1 MADVVICGGGLAGL
15 TLARQLKLKFPSMD
29 LVVICKDPFPIPSA
43 NSKVGESTV
52 EMGAFYLQ
60 DTLGLK
66 DYLKNNHFAK
76 LGLRFFFNGGEKEF
90 EKRPELG
97 LSSFPP
103 YDSYQI
109 DRAILENDL
118 YQFIKADGVKV
129 YDEAAVKDIHLSN
142 EGKHQVEFQ
151 FNGEV
156 SKLECDWVVDA
167 SGRRSLI
174 QKKYD
179 LRKKVGSNC
188 SAAWFRV
195 KGRVAVGDFVDASNK
210 KWHNRVKDKIRYFS
224 TNHLMGKGY
233 WIWIIPLSSGNT
245 SIGLVT
251 NDEYHNYVDYAGQ
264 EKLVQWMLE
273 HEPELGKNVQSREF
287 VDFRAIKSYAYSTKQ
302 LFSTNKW
309 ACVGDAA
316 LFPDPFYSPG
326 INIIGFENTMITK
339 MIELDYENKLDDHI
353 VKKFNDYIIAYNEWL
368 IETIHSAYS
377 HFGNDQ
383 VMSLNYLWD
392 LVVGWCITTPQMF
405 NHVVVEEEK
414 FEALRAF
421 TVKFSLIS
429 GVMRDLFKEWELMS
443 KGSFTFDFIDYLS
456 VPFIKEVYDR
466 NIKSGKSAD
475 ELISDFKIN
484 IELLEEFAQSIFLL
498 AVEDVYPEY
507 ISDLR
512 EKGKLDPLT
521 FSLQNINKVKMV
533 DKGRLIHS
541 IDIQIRNL
549 FSFHTKGN
557 TTASS
562 VDASFDFDF
571 NEVH

>member
-29 LVVICKDPFPIPSA
+29 LAVICKDPFPIPSA

-76 LGLRFFFNGGEKEF
+76 LGLRFFFDGGEKEF

-129 YDEAAVKDIHLSN
+129 YAEAVVKDICLSD

-151 FNGEV
+151 LNDEV
-156 SKLECDWVVDA
+156 SKLECDWVIDA

-195 KGRVAVGDFVDASNK
+195 KGRVAVDDFVDASNK
-210 KWHNRVKDKIRYFS
+210 KWHNRVKDQIRYFS

-233 WIWIIPLSSGNT
+233 WIWIIPLPSGNT

-251 NDEYHNYVDYAGQ
+251 NDEYYNYVDYASS
-264 EKLVQWMLE
+264 EKLVRWMIK
-273 HEPELGKNVQSREF
+273 HEPELGSDVQNREF

-302 LFSTNKW
+302 LFSIKKW

-339 MIELDYENKLDDHI
+339 MIELDYESKLENNT
-353 VKKFNDYIIAYNEWL
+353 VKRYNDYIIAYNEWL
-368 IETIHSAYS
+368 IETIHGAYG
-377 HFGNDQ
+377 HFGDDQ

-405 NHVVVEEEK
+405 NHVVIEEEK

-429 GVMRDLFKEWELMS
+429 GVMRDLFVEWGLMS
-443 KGSFTFDFIDYLS
+443 KSTFTFDFIDYLS
-456 VPFIKEVYDR
+456 IPFIKEVYGR
-466 NIKSGKSAD
+466 NIKPEKSAD
-475 ELISDFKIN
+475 ELIADFQIN
-484 IELLEEFAQSIFLL
+484 IELLEEFAQTIFLL
-498 AVEDVYPEY
+498 AVEDIYPEY
-507 ISDLR
+507 ISDLK
-512 EKGKLDPLT
+512 ESGKLDPLT
-521 FSLQNINKVKMV
+521 FSLQNINKVKRA
-533 DKGRLIHS
+533 DNGGLKHG

-549 FSFHTKGN
+549 FSFHTKEK
-557 TTASS
+557 TTTSN

-571 NEVH
+571 N